1 MRMLLLAGTV
11 SLSPL
16 CLAGE
21 DISTVNGAIEIGS
34 SSKKGLDLDRQWVS
48 LTAAH
53 VGTTVWGDVDI
64 GKDSRVEGA
73 KASVYSGD
81 RP

>member
-11 SLSPL
+11 SLSPP

-34 SSKKGLDLDRQWVS
+34 SSKTGS
-48 LTAAH
+48 IS
-53 VGTTVWGDVDI
+53 TVNGFL
-64 GKDSRVEGA
+64 
-73 KASVYSGD
+73 
-81 RP
+81 